1 MNGLLLVNKPA
12 GISSFDCIRK
22 LRRTTGVKKIG
33 HAGTLDP
40 AATGLM
46 LILFGTACKQAS
58 TFSKLDKT
66 YTAQIKLGQNSTTG
80 DREGELIDVNNRV
93 PQEDEIKRTLELFKG
108 EITQTPSKYSAIK
121 IDGQEAYKRARR
133 GEEVVMPSRQVAVN
147 SIDLISYKYPYL
159 EISADVSS
167 GTYIRSLAED
177 IGKELGTGAYL
188 SALERTRVGEY
199 GLDGALD
206 LNSEKEKVAAH
217 LLSL

>member
-1 MNGLLLVNKPA
+1 M
-12 GISSFDCIRK
+12 
-22 LRRTTGVKKIG
+22 RRTTGVKKIG

-46 LILFGTACKQAS
+46 LLLFGTACKQAQQ
-58 TFSKLDKT
+58 FSKLDKT
-66 YTAQIKLGQNSTTG
+66 YTAQIELGKNSTTG
-80 DREGELIDVNNRV
+80 DREGKLIDVNNRV
-93 PQEDEIKRTLELFKG
+93 PDQDEIERTLELFKG

-133 GEEVVMPSRQVAVN
+133 GEEVVMPSRQVTIN
-147 SIDLISYKYPYL
+147 SIDLLTYNYPYL

-188 SALERTRVGEY
+188 TALERTRVGEY
-199 GLDGALD
+199 DLKDGID
-206 LNSEKEKVAAH
+206 LNSESKKVEESMV
-217 LLSL
+217 SL

>member
-12 GISSFDCIRK
+12 GISSFDCIRR

-46 LILFGTACKQAS
+46 LILFGSACKQAS

-66 YTAQIKLGQNSTTG
+66 YVAQIELGKSSTTG
-80 DREGELIDVNNRV
+80 DREGELIDVNDRV
-93 PQEDEIKRTLELFKG
+93 PSEDEIKRTLELFKG
-108 EITQTPSKYSAIK
+108 EIEQTPSKYSAIK

-133 GEEVVMPSRQVAVN
+133 GEDVVMPSRKVTIN
-147 SIDLISYKYPYL
+147 SIELISYKYPYL
-159 EISADVSS
+159 EISTDVSS

-199 GLDGALD
+199 DLKDSVDLD
-206 LNSEKEKVAAH
+206 SEPEEVIAH
-217 LLSL
+217 LISL

>member
-1 MNGLLLVNKPA
+1 MDGLLLVNKPA
-12 GISSFDCIRK
+12 GITSFDCIRK

-46 LILFGTACKQAS
+46 LILFGTACKQAQQ
-58 TFSKLDKT
+58 FSKLDKT
-66 YTAQIKLGQNSTTG
+66 YIAQIELGKNSTTG

-93 PQEDEIKRTLELFKG
+93 PSKEEIERTLKLFIG

-133 GEEVVMPSRQVAVN
+133 GEDVVMPSRQVTIN
-147 SIDLISYKYPYL
+147 SIELLSYKYPYF

-188 SALERTRVGEY
+188 TALQRTRVGEY
-199 GLDGALD
+199 D
-206 LNSEKEKVAAH
+206 LKDAVELEANDVVAKVKD
-217 LLSL
+217 LTP